1 MFLRFIVTIIIF
13 TGISPLLVLGDCNL
27 IEIPNGRSSFRM
39 KGRAILFTCND
50 GFVLYGEP
58 YDNCKNGFWSRPPPR
73 CVAPGC
79 PLIQNITNGDV
90 RRSHTGSVIEVT
102 CNNGM
107 TIQGEALLTC
117 DGQNWSSSIPKC
129 LEPSEVDSC
138 DFESSK
144 FCGWSQDQTD
154 DFDWTHHSGNT
165 STGKTGPTTDHTLG
179 PNYTTG
185 HYIYIEASTPRHPG
199 DVARLLSPW
208 YPIDRSNR
216 CFRFWYHM
224 NGPNQLNAV
233 GTLKVLLRTG
243 SGNNFSEKVLFT
255 MSGNQGGDWK
265 CGHFKIPIC
274 TERFQIVL
282 EAIRQ
287 DSYMSDIAVDD
298 WLMFPCKPPDLS
310 IPDPAAQSARLTI
323 SEGISS
329 PLSLVTTEGVDTS
342 TQMST
347 TPPTVK
353 NTTEILTRDDTS
365 TIITT
370 VEDSDTITGTYA
382 SDSSTTSKQSYHTE
396 LIKTREDNYTSSIIL
411 STLSSNSSTENLNR
425 KSFFSSIVITSPE
438 VPLSSSR
445 NKLIRTTE
453 ISQTEKYFKNLT
465 NTESS
470 TSTLSEG
477 PSSTTQRSLLF
488 NLTHK
493 KQKPLIMFTAEA
505 IVNMCIGL
513 VVLCLFT
520 VILVIMGCIC
530 RRQQKIYNDK
540 YQELKLFVET
550 HYRTKYITV

>member
-1 MFLRFIVTIIIF
+1 MYMRFIVTIIIF

-39 KGRAILFTCND
+39 KGRAISFTCND
-50 GFVLYGEP
+50 GFVLYGES
-58 YDNCKNGFWSRPPPR
+58 YDTCRNGFWSRPPPR

-90 RRSHTGSVIEVT
+90 IRSHTGSVIEVT
-102 CNNGM
+102 CHNGM

-117 DGQNWSSSIPKC
+117 DGRNWSSSIPKC

-138 DFESSK
+138 DFESSQ

-154 DFDWTHHSGNT
+154 DFDWTHHSGQT
-165 STGKTGPTTDHTLG
+165 STGRTGPNTDHTLG

-185 HYIYIEASTPRHPG
+185 HYIYMEASTPRHPG

-208 YPIDRSNR
+208 YPSDRSNR

-243 SGNNFSEKVLFT
+243 SGKKFSEKILFT
-255 MSGNQGGDWK
+255 MSGNQGEDWK

-274 TERFQIVL
+274 SERFQIVL

-287 DSYMSDIAVDD
+287 DSYASDIAVDD
-298 WLMFPCKPPDLS
+298 WLMLPCKPPDLS
-310 IPDPAAQSARLTI
+310 LPDPAAQSARQSTI

-329 PLSLVTTEGVDTS
+329 VSSRDTTEGVDIS
-342 TQMST
+342 TGMFT
-347 TPPTVK
+347 TPSTVK
-353 NTTEILTRDDTS
+353 NTTETFTKDDTP
-365 TIITT
+365 TIMTT
-370 VEDSDTITGTYA
+370 AENSVNITITY
-382 SDSSTTSKQSYHTE
+382 DSSTTSEQSYHTE
-396 LIKTREDNYTSSIIL
+396 LYKTPEDNYTSSTSL
-411 STLSSNSSTENLNR
+411 SALSDHSSTEILSR
-425 KSFFSSIVITSPE
+425 KSSFASRSIATTAPE
-438 VPLSSSR
+438 APSSSST
-445 NKLIRTTE
+445 NKLTKPPE
-453 ISQTEKYFKNLT
+453 ISQTDRYSNFTNNESNT
-465 NTESS
+465 NTFSKE
-470 TSTLSEG
+470 
-477 PSSTTQRSLLF
+477 PSSTTRRSLLH
-488 NLTHK
+488 NSTHK
-493 KQKPLIMFTAEA
+493 NHHLIVFTAEA

-520 VILVIMGCIC
+520 VILVIMECIC